1 MLESAFVFSSIW
13 SLCCSVKTE
22 FRKPMNIHYKKIVN
36 GEIDNIAKL
45 KNKILPGCFDR
56 GTIYDY
62 VYMPETNEW

>member
-1 MLESAFVFSSIW
+1 
-13 SLCCSVKTE
+13 
-22 FRKPMNIHYKKIVN
+22 MNIQYKKIVN

-62 VYMPETNEW
+62 VYMPETNDW